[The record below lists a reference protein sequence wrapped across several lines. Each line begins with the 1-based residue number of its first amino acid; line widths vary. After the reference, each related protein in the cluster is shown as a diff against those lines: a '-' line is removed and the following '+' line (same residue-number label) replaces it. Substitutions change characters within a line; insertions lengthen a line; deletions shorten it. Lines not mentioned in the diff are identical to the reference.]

1 MALFKK
7 ERKYFALHT
16 HGVEGTVP
24 EAKEVLTPSIPEG
37 LYHKCRHCEKL
48 VLREDLEKNLKICP
62 KCGGYERMG
71 AWERIDMILDP
82 STFREINDRI
92 VGKNPLDFP
101 DYEKK
106 IEQVQKHSGLN
117 EAMVT
122 GYGRIDGVK
131 VAVGVMDASFIMG
144 SMGSA
149 VGEKAASLVE
159 FATFYKLPLIL
170 FSASGGARM
179 QEGIMSLMQMTK
191 VSYALR
197 KHHEEGLLYISVPT
211 DPTTG
216 GVTASFAML
225 GDFIIAEPKTLI
237 GFAGRRVIEGTIKKK
252 LPEDFQSAEFLL
264 QKGFLDAVV
273 KREELRKYLGRIL
286 RLHEGGVV

>member
-1 MALFKK
+1 
-7 ERKYFALHT
+7 
-16 HGVEGTVP
+16 
-24 EAKEVLTPSIPEG
+24 
-37 LYHKCRHCEKL
+37 
-48 VLREDLEKNLKICP
+48 
-62 KCGGYERMG
+62 
-71 AWERIDMILDP
+71 
-82 STFREINDRI
+82 
-92 VGKNPLDFP
+92 
-101 DYEKK
+101 
-106 IEQVQKHSGLN
+106 
-117 EAMVT
+117 
-122 GYGRIDGVK
+122 
-131 VAVGVMDASFIMG
+131 MDTSFIMG

-159 FATFYKLPLIL
+159 FATFYKLPIIL

-286 RLHEGGVV
+286 RIHEGGAL

>member
-7 ERKYFALHT
+7 QKKYFALHT
-16 HGVEGTVP
+16 HGVEPQVP
-24 EAKEVLTPSIPEG
+24 DTQEVLTPSIPEG

-48 VLREDLEKNLKICP
+48 VLREELEKNRKICP

-71 AWERIDMILDP
+71 AMERLQMVLDEN
-82 STFREINDRI
+82 TFKEINGQI
-92 VGKNPLDFP
+92 VGRNPLDFP
-101 DYEKK
+101 GYDRK
-106 IEQVQKHSGLN
+106 IEDTQMKSGLT
-117 EAMVT
+117 EAVLT

-131 VAVGVMDASFIMG
+131 VAVGAMDSNFIMG
-144 SMGSA
+144 SMGTA
-149 VGEKAASLVE
+149 VGEKVSSLVE
-159 FATFYKLPLIL
+159 FATFYRLPLVI

-179 QEGIMSLMQMTK
+179 QEGILSLMQMTK
-191 VSYALR
+191 VSYALK
-197 KHHEEGLLYISVPT
+197 KHHDQGLLYVSVPT

-252 LPEDFQSAEFLL
+252 LQEDFQSAEFLL
-264 QKGFLDAVV
+264 EKGFLDAVV
-273 KREELRKYLGRIL
+273 RREEMRSYLGTVL
-286 RLHEGGVV
+286 RLHGGERE

>member
-7 ERKYFALHT
+7 ERKYFELHT
-16 HGVEGTVP
+16 HGVETP
-24 EAKEVLTPSIPEG
+24 YSETKEVLTPSIPEG

-48 VLREDLEKNLKICP
+48 VLREELEKNRKICP
-62 KCGGYERMG
+62 KCGGYERMS
-71 AWERIDMILDP
+71 AWERIGMILDED
-82 STFREINDRI
+82 TFREINGQI
-92 VGKNPLDFP
+92 AGKNPLEFP
-101 DYEKK
+101 HYAEK
-106 IEQVQKHSGLN
+106 IERVQQSTGLT

-122 GYGRIDGVK
+122 GYGKVDGVK
-131 VAVGVMDASFIMG
+131 VAVGVMDANFIMG
-144 SMGSA
+144 SMGTA

-159 FATFYKLPLIL
+159 FATFYRLPLIL

-179 QEGIMSLMQMTK
+179 QEGILSLMQMTK

-225 GDFIIAEPKTLI
+225 GDFILSEPKTLI
-237 GFAGRRVIEGTIKKK
+237 GFAGRRVIEGTIQKK
-252 LPEDFQSAEFLL
+252 LPDDFQSAEFLL
-264 QKGFLDAVV
+264 EKGFLDAVV
-273 KREELRKYLGRIL
+273 KREELKTYLGRVL
-286 RLHEGGVV
+286 RLHEGGAL

>member
-7 ERKYFALHT
+7 ERKYFSLHT
-16 HGVEGTVP
+16 HGI
-24 EAKEVLTPSIPEG
+24 EASQIKNAEVLTPSVPEG

-48 VLREDLEKNLKICP
+48 ILREELEKNMIICP

-71 AWERIDMILDP
+71 AWQRIRLVMDED
-82 STFREINDRI
+82 TFREINGQI

-101 DYEKK
+101 SYDEK
-106 IEQVQKHSGLN
+106 IRQLQETTGLS
-117 EAMVT
+117 EAVIT
-122 GYGRIDGVK
+122 GYGRIEGIK
-131 VAVGVMDASFIMG
+131 TAVAVMDANFIMG

-149 VGEKAASLVE
+149 VGEKISSLVE
-159 FATFYKLPLIL
+159 FATFYRLPLVI
-170 FSASGGARM
+170 FAASGGARM
-179 QEGIMSLMQMTK
+179 QEGILSLMQMTK
-191 VSYALR
+191 VSFTLK
-197 KHHEEGLLYISVPT
+197 KHHDEGLLYVSVPT

-252 LPEDFQSAEFLL
+252 LPDDFQSAEFLM

-273 KREELRKYLGRIL
+273 KREDMRWYLGQVL
-286 RLHEGGVV
+286 RLHRGGTT